1 MNLSIPQQE
10 EQFDASLYETNA
22 GCVSILD
29 IDLSQEPRLPN
40 GQIVNTYGKVLDS
53 PRTLEAMAA

>member
-1 MNLSIPQQE
+1 MHLNIPQQE
-10 EQFDASLYETNA
+10 DHFDPSIFNSNA

-29 IDLSQEPRLPN
+29 IDLSQPPTLAD
-40 GQIVNTYGKVLDS
+40 GTVVDSCAKVLDS